1 MIGKKQ
7 VLFAVLF
14 LLSVLSLLPARVWAQ
29 GGSGDEGEGGDR
41 GGDDQGQQQPQE
53 QEPQQ
58 PQQRPERPI
67 YLIGKVMLD
76 DGQEP
81 GHPVQVELVC
91 QGSVVR
97 REYTSGSGTFSMIVG
112 GSQAN
117 AGIADA
123 SLSSSDYRRYGGF
136 GGGGGGFS
144 SGRLNLG
151 GCELQARMPGYQSD
165 VIAVRGQNPDVGVI
179 ILHSMN
185 APDGGTVSLKTLA
198 APEDTRK
205 ALEKAGRELQKEKP
219 NSSKAAKELEKAV
232 EIYPEFALAWQML
245 GEVRLAQNDQPAAAE
260 AFEQARAADPGYVAP
275 YLSQAMMAMEEE
287 QWMKAAQLSGQALE
301 LSPQLIK
308 AHYFNALANIPLGR
322 INIAEESALLV
333 LDSNQVQAYPLIY
346 YVLGSVEAEREN
358 FPSAAARYRT
368 FLEVRPNASLASKLR
383 EQLDQWQKQGLIQ

>member
-1 MIGKKQ
+1 
-7 VLFAVLF
+7 
-14 LLSVLSLLPARVWAQ
+14 
-29 GGSGDEGEGGDR
+29 
-41 GGDDQGQQQPQE
+41 
-53 QEPQQ
+53 
-58 PQQRPERPI
+58 
-67 YLIGKVMLD
+67 ML
-76 DGQEP
+76 
-81 GHPVQVELVC
+81 VELVC
-91 QGSVVR
+91 QGSAVR

-136 GGGGGGFS
+136 GGGDGGFS
-144 SGRLNLG
+144 SERLNLG
-151 GCELQARMPGYQSD
+151 GCELQARMPGYQL
-165 VIAVRGQNPDVGVI
+165 VIPLGGQRQGARQHPGDMGVI

-205 ALEKAGRELQKEKP
+205 AFEKAGRELQKEKP

-308 AHYFNALANIPLGR
+308 AHYFNALANISLGR

-333 LDSNQVQAYPLIY
+333 LDSNQVQTYPLIY
-346 YVLGSVEAEREN
+346 YVLGFVEAKREN